1 MGLHRALEHAIP
13 FVKAWVRQSAV
24 LIVLALL
31 PAMVQAL
38 YLRDKIPW
46 QSRVA
51 DSDFVEVITARGWG
65 ENVIWVD
72 ARPAD
77 EFERDHIPG
86 AVSLNEDRWGE
97 GFPEFM
103 ARSWSPAKKIV
114 VYCSAA
120 SCNLAEDVA
129 RRLREEAKLPNEIR
143 ILKGG
148 WEAWSATK

>member
-1 MGLHRALEHAIP
+1 
-13 FVKAWVRQSAV
+13 VKALLRQSVA
-24 LIVLALL
+24 LLALALL
-31 PAMVQAL
+31 PAAVQAL

-51 DSDFVEVITARGWG
+51 ESDLVSVEVARGWG
-65 ENVIWVD
+65 ANALWVD
-72 ARPAD
+72 ARPD
-77 EFERDHIPG
+77 EEFERDHIPG
-86 AVSLNEDRWGE
+86 AVLLNEDRWNE
-97 GFPEFM
+97 LLSQFL
-103 ARSWSPAKKIV
+103 ATQWSPEKKIV

-148 WEAWSATK
+148 WEAWVEKK

>member
-1 MGLHRALEHAIP
+1 
-13 FVKAWVRQSAV
+13 VKALLRQSVA
-24 LIVLALL
+24 LFALALL
-31 PAMVQAL
+31 PAAVQAL

-51 DSDFVEVITARGWG
+51 ESDLVSVEVARSWG
-65 ENVIWVD
+65 ANALWVD
-72 ARPAD
+72 ARPSE

-86 AVSLNEDRWGE
+86 AVLLNEDRWSE
-97 GFPEFM
+97 LLPQFLEKQ
-103 ARSWSPAKKIV
+103 WSPEKKIV
-114 VYCSAA
+114 VYCSAE

-148 WEAWSATK
+148 WEAWLEKKK

>member
-1 MGLHRALEHAIP
+1 MNPLL
-13 FVKAWVRQSAV
+13 RQSAA
-24 LIVLALL
+24 LLALALL
-31 PAMVQAL
+31 PALVQAV
-38 YLRDKIPW
+38 YLREKIPW

-51 DSDFVEVITARGWG
+51 ESDFVEVETAKGWG
-65 ENVIWVD
+65 ANVIWID
-72 ARPAD
+72 ARPTN

-86 AVSLNEDRWGE
+86 AVSLNEDRWNE
-97 GFPEFM
+97 MLLEFL
-103 ARSWSPAKKIV
+103 AKQWSPEKKIV

-148 WEAWSATK
+148 WEAWLAKK

>member
-1 MGLHRALEHAIP
+1 MKGLL
-13 FVKAWVRQSAV
+13 RQSAA
-24 LIVLALL
+24 LIFLALL
-31 PAMVQAL
+31 PALVEAF

-51 DSDFVEVITARGWG
+51 ESDFVDVATARGWG
-65 ENVIWVD
+65 GNVLWVD

-77 EFERDHIPG
+77 EFERDHVPG
-86 AVSLNEDRWGE
+86 AVLLNEDRWSE
-97 GFPEFM
+97 ALPQFL
-103 ARSWSPAKKIV
+103 ANDWSPEKKIV

-129 RRLREEAKLPNEIR
+129 RRLRAEAKLPNEIR

-148 WEAWSATK
+148 WEAWLEKK

>member
-1 MGLHRALEHAIP
+1 MKSLL
-13 FVKAWVRQSAV
+13 RQSAV
-24 LIVLALL
+24 LLAIALV
-31 PAMVQAL
+31 PAAVEAL

-51 DSDFVEVITARGWG
+51 ESDFVEVETARGWG
-65 ENVIWVD
+65 ANVLWVD
-72 ARPAD
+72 ARPAN
-77 EFERDHIPG
+77 EFERGHVPG

-97 GFPEFM
+97 ALPEFL
-103 ARSWSPAKKIV
+103 AKDWSPDKKIV

-129 RRLREEAKLPNEIR
+129 RRLRDEAKLPNEIR

-148 WEAWSATK
+148 WEAWLAKK

>member
-1 MGLHRALEHAIP
+1 
-13 FVKAWVRQSAV
+13 VKALLRQSAV
-24 LIVLALL
+24 LLVLALL
-31 PAMVQAL
+31 PAAVQAL

-51 DSDFVEVITARGWG
+51 ESDLVGVDVARSWG
-65 ENVIWVD
+65 DGAIWID
-72 ARPAD
+72 ARPTD

-97 GFPEFM
+97 ALSEFL
-103 ARSWSPAKKIV
+103 AKQWSPEKKIV

-129 RRLREEAKLPNEIR
+129 RRLRDEAKLPNEIR

-148 WEAWSATK
+148 YEAWLEKK

>member
-1 MGLHRALEHAIP
+1 MKALL
-13 FVKAWVRQSAV
+13 RQSAV
-24 LIVLALL
+24 LLVLALL
-31 PAMVQAL
+31 PAAGQAL

-51 DSDFVEVITARGWG
+51 ESDLVGVDLARSWG
-65 ENVIWVD
+65 ANAIWVD
-72 ARPAD
+72 ARPTD
-77 EFERDHIPG
+77 EFERDHVPG

-97 GFPEFM
+97 ALSEFL
-103 ARSWSPAKKIV
+103 AKQWSPEKKIV

-148 WEAWSATK
+148 YEAWLEKK

>member
-1 MGLHRALEHAIP
+1 MKALL
-13 FVKAWVRQSAV
+13 RQSVA
-24 LIVLALL
+24 LLALALL
-31 PAMVQAL
+31 PAAVQAL

-51 DSDFVEVITARGWG
+51 ESDLVSVEVARGWG
-65 ENVIWVD
+65 ANALWVD
-72 ARPAD
+72 ARPD
-77 EFERDHIPG
+77 EEFERDHIPG
-86 AVSLNEDRWGE
+86 AVLLNEDRWNQLLSQ
-97 GFPEFM
+97 FL
-103 ARSWSPAKKIV
+103 ATQWSPEKKIV

-148 WEAWSATK
+148 WEAWSAQKQ

>member
-1 MGLHRALEHAIP
+1 
-13 FVKAWVRQSAV
+13 VKTLLRQSAA
-24 LIVLALL
+24 LIALALL
-31 PAMVQAL
+31 PAAVQAL
-38 YLRDKIPW
+38 YLRDKISW

-51 DSDFVEVITARGWG
+51 ESDLVDVQTARGWG

-77 EFERDHIPG
+77 EFERDHVPG
-86 AVSLNEDRWGE
+86 AVSLSEDRWNE
-97 GFPEFM
+97 QLPQFL
-103 ARSWSPAKKIV
+103 ATQWSPEKKIV

-129 RRLREEAKLPNEIR
+129 RRLHEEAKLPNEIK

-148 WEAWSATK
+148 WEAWLAKK

>member
-1 MGLHRALEHAIP
+1 
-13 FVKAWVRQSAV
+13 VKALLRQSAV
-24 LIVLALL
+24 LLVLALL
-31 PAMVQAL
+31 PAAVQAL
-38 YLRDKIPW
+38 HLRDKIPW

-51 DSDFVEVITARGWG
+51 ESDLVGVDVARSWG
-65 ENVIWVD
+65 ANALWVD
-72 ARPAD
+72 ARPTD

-97 GFPEFM
+97 ALSEFL
-103 ARSWSPAKKIV
+103 AKRWSTEKKIV

-129 RRLREEAKLPNEIR
+129 RRLRDEAKLPNEIR

-148 WEAWSATK
+148 YEAWLEKK

>member
-1 MGLHRALEHAIP
+1 MKALL
-13 FVKAWVRQSAV
+13 RQSVA
-24 LIVLALL
+24 LLALALL
-31 PAMVQAL
+31 PAAVQAL

-51 DSDFVEVITARGWG
+51 ESDLVSVEVARGWG
-65 ENVIWVD
+65 ANALWVD
-72 ARPAD
+72 SRPAD

-86 AVSLNEDRWGE
+86 AVLLNEDRWNELLPQFLGQQ
-97 GFPEFM
+97 
-103 ARSWSPAKKIV
+103 WSPEKKIV

-143 ILKGG
+143 ILNGG
-148 WEAWSATK
+148 WEAWLEKKK

>member
-1 MGLHRALEHAIP
+1 MKSLL
-13 FVKAWVRQSAV
+13 RQSAA
-24 LIVLALL
+24 LLALALL
-31 PAMVQAL
+31 PALVQAF
-38 YLRDKIPW
+38 YLRDKVPW

-51 DSDFVEVITARGWG
+51 ESDFVEVATARSWG
-65 ENVIWVD
+65 DNALWID
-72 ARPAD
+72 ARPTE

-86 AVSLNEDRWGE
+86 AISLNEDRWGE
-97 GFPEFM
+97 ALAQFM
-103 ARSWSPAKKIV
+103 GTQWSPEKKIV

-148 WEAWSATK
+148 WEAWQQK